1 MTGEFHSRKD
11 SQSAKFEQRPQ
22 IFVKLSFRELY
33 NSKLSGL
40 LHAFHNIAIIH

>member
-33 NSKLSGL
+33 NAKLSG
-40 LHAFHNIAIIH
+40 LHAFHNMAIIP